1 MKKFLQMFLMFL
13 WAVTMNAQT
22 VSMHYDFGNP
32 HIAKFGEYHKVDF
45 KDCMQYGETGSPS
58 LPYYSVRLLLPQG
71 TEALSAE
78 VYYSDFVEVEGEY
91 NLYPIQRF
99 VSYSSA
105 DTLPFAK
112 NEDIYASKSEYPQ
125 QTHTDVKTHYL
136 NGYAFAFLN
145 FTPLRYVPSTGKIR
159 YAKTVKVVVDV
170 VPEKEDHSAM
180 LRENH
185 YSINSVRS
193 LAQNAEMM
201 REYKSR
207 ASTLPGYDMLIV
219 TRDRFVDDFSDYMDY
234 YNSIGIRTKIVSTE
248 DIYSEMDGRDYQEK
262 IRNYII
268 QEYQNE
274 GIFMVTIGG
283 DVNVV
288 PHRGLYASVNGG
300 EIEDSGIPADMYYS
314 CLDGNWNNDG
324 DEKWGEV
331 DEYDLLPEIGISR
344 LTFTYS
350 SSQAAKMIH
359 KSLSYQR
366 DPVLGEFR
374 NVLLGS
380 EKADNTP
387 TYGGDYLELIIG
399 EHDDNDYHTV
409 GIPEDY
415 NFTRVYAEH
424 GNWSRMNIMNA
435 INRGAQSIH
444 HVGHA
449 GPNYV
454 AAMFNEDFEDGE
466 FSSLNGKDHNYTYFY
481 SHGCHCGALDVG
493 CVMKRMVAIDNFCF
507 AAIGNSR
514 EGWYMTGTSEGPS
527 AHLHREMISAQYGD
541 NISILAMALR
551 EAKIKTAPWAQD
563 IDGYRWNSYCLNILG
578 DGAVS
583 IWLDEPCILRV
594 CSSSAIQAG
603 TNSYELTLKDEM
615 GELKSNF
622 WCSMF
627 KNGKMI
633 GRAVTDSLGYAN
645 IIFEEN
651 IGQYDTLQLK
661 VFGANVFPK
670 TIDITVVPNNKPYL
684 VCMDYTLNDTDRKMD
699 FSESH
704 TMNILLKNSG
714 NTAANNIIAN
724 LSCDKPEYVNI
735 TDSVETIDV
744 LMGNA
749 DINLSN
755 AFAFEISD
763 DVPNN
768 TIVNFT
774 VTITNGSDTWTYDY
788 DATIYAPDFSVIDA
802 VLEDASGDG
811 KIEAGESAMISFTV
825 KNSGNSA
832 VENVEFSVLCPTMD
846 FYYDENKTVI
856 KHLPETETFTY
867 TFSFRLDEMLPD
879 ANYELILSTASGKYV
894 SYESYYIVV
903 GGKEETFETGD
914 FSAFD
919 WQFIGNGS
927 WAIDSVSPYQGN
939 YCAKAS
945 YKNYGG
951 WMKLLI
957 EVEFLNDAEI
967 SFYKKISS
975 TKTIVYQNALYFNV
989 DDFCFDDWCGELDW
1003 SKSTYKIEK
1012 GKHVLD
1018 WQFQR
1023 IVVMDENEEYAMIDN
1038 IMFPPDAIVLDVKV
1052 EEEKTMSVY
1061 PNPTNGVIK
1070 LQLDDKQYD
1079 VTIYDFMGRVMNT
1092 YKCMTGYC
1100 EFDLM
1105 DMKNGMYF
1113 INIRNDNFNT
1123 TQKIIKR

>member
-1 MKKFLQMFLMFL
+1 MKKSLLIFLTFL
-13 WAVTMNAQT
+13 WVINMNAQS
-22 VSMHYDFGNP
+22 VEMYYNFGNP
-32 HIAKFGEYHKVDF
+32 HIVKVGDYHKVDF
-45 KDCMQYGETGSPS
+45 KDCMQHGEIGSPS

-71 TEALSAE
+71 TEASSAE
-78 VYYSDFVEVEGEY
+78 VYFSDFVEVEGEY

-99 VSYSSA
+99 VPYSSA
-105 DTLPFAK
+105 ETLPFSK
-112 NEDIYASKSEYPQ
+112 NEDVYAIKSELPEQ
-125 QTHTDVKTHYL
+125 AHTDVKTHYL

-159 YAKTVKVVVDV
+159 YAKTVKIVVNT

-185 YSINSVRS
+185 YSMNSVRS
-193 LAQNAEMM
+193 LAQNAEVM

-207 ASTLPGYDMLIV
+207 ATTLSGYDMLVV
-219 TRDRFVDDFSDYMDY
+219 TRERFVDDFSEYKDY
-234 YNSIGIRTKIVSTE
+234 YNSIGIRTKVVSTE
-248 DIYSEMDGRDYQEK
+248 YIYSEMEGRDYQEK

-300 EIEDSGIPADMYYS
+300 EIENFEIPADMYYS
-314 CLDGNWNNDG
+314 CLDGNWNDDG
-324 DEKWGEV
+324 DDKWGEI
-331 DEYDLLPEIGISR
+331 EEADLLPEVGISR
-344 LTFTYS
+344 LTFTNS
-350 SSQAAKMIH
+350 SSQASKMIH

-366 DPVLGEFR
+366 SPVLGELR

-399 EHDDNDYHTV
+399 EHDDNDYYTV

-449 GPNYV
+449 GSNYV

-466 FSSLNGKDHNYTYFY
+466 FSSLNGKDHNYTYFF
-481 SHGCHCGALDVG
+481 SHGCHCGALDEV

-514 EGWYMTGTSEGPS
+514 EGFYMSGTSEGPS

-551 EAKIKTAPWAQD
+551 ESKIKTAPWAQE
-563 IDGYRWNSYCLNILG
+563 IDGYRWNTYCMNILG

-583 IWLDEPCILRV
+583 VWLDEPHILRV
-594 CSSSAIQAG
+594 CSSSAIQSDEH
-603 TNSYELTLKDEM
+603 SYELTVKDEM
-615 GELKSNF
+615 GVLMSNF
-622 WCSMF
+622 MCSMF

-633 GRAVTDSLGYAN
+633 GRAVTDSQGYAN

-651 IGQYDTLQLK
+651 IGHNDTLQLK
-661 VFGANVFPK
+661 VLGANAFPK
-670 TIDITVVPNNKPYL
+670 TIDITIVPDNKPYV
-684 VCMDYTLNDTDRKMD
+684 VCLDYTLNDTDCKMD

-714 NTAANNIIAN
+714 NTAANNITVN
-724 LSCDKPEYVNI
+724 LSCDKPKYVNI
-735 TDSVETIDV
+735 TDSVENVDV
-744 LMGNA
+744 IMG
-749 DINLSN
+749 DSDVNLSN
-755 AFAFEISD
+755 AFAFVISD

-774 VTITNGSDTWTYDY
+774 LTITNGSETWTYEY

-802 VLEDASGDG
+802 ILEDASGDG
-811 KIEAGESAMISFTV
+811 KIVAGESATICFTV
-825 KNSGNSA
+825 KNSGNSTA
-832 VENVEFSVLCPTMD
+832 EDVLFTVLCPTQN
-846 FYYDENKTVI
+846 FYYDENTTIVKY
-856 KHLPETETFTY
+856 LPEAETFTY
-867 TFSFRLDEMLPD
+867 TFPFRLDEMLPD
-879 ANYELILSTASGKYV
+879 ANYELILSTSSGKYV

-975 TKTIVYQNALYFNV
+975 TKTTFYQNALYFNV
-989 DDFCFDDWCGELDW
+989 DDFCFGDWCGELDW

-1061 PNPTNGVIK
+1061 PNPTNGVMK

>member
-1 MKKFLQMFLMFL
+1 M
-13 WAVTMNAQT
+13 
-22 VSMHYDFGNP
+22 
-32 HIAKFGEYHKVDF
+32 
-45 KDCMQYGETGSPS
+45 
-58 LPYYSVRLLLPQG
+58 
-71 TEALSAE
+71 
-78 VYYSDFVEVEGEY
+78 
-91 NLYPIQRF
+91 
-99 VSYSSA
+99 
-105 DTLPFAK
+105 
-112 NEDIYASKSEYPQ
+112 
-125 QTHTDVKTHYL
+125 
-136 NGYAFAFLN
+136 
-145 FTPLRYVPSTGKIR
+145 
-159 YAKTVKVVVDV
+159 
-170 VPEKEDHSAM
+170 
-180 LRENH
+180 
-185 YSINSVRS
+185 
-193 LAQNAEMM
+193 
-201 REYKSR
+201 
-207 ASTLPGYDMLIV
+207 
-219 TRDRFVDDFSDYMDY
+219 
-234 YNSIGIRTKIVSTE
+234 
-248 DIYSEMDGRDYQEK
+248 
-262 IRNYII
+262 
-268 QEYQNE
+268 
-274 GIFMVTIGG
+274 
-283 DVNVV
+283 
-288 PHRGLYASVNGG
+288 
-300 EIEDSGIPADMYYS
+300 
-314 CLDGNWNNDG
+314 
-324 DEKWGEV
+324 
-331 DEYDLLPEIGISR
+331 
-344 LTFTYS
+344 
-350 SSQAAKMIH
+350 
-359 KSLSYQR
+359 
-366 DPVLGEFR
+366 
-374 NVLLGS
+374 
-380 EKADNTP
+380 
-387 TYGGDYLELIIG
+387 
-399 EHDDNDYHTV
+399 
-409 GIPEDY
+409 
-415 NFTRVYAEH
+415 
-424 GNWSRMNIMNA
+424 
-435 INRGAQSIH
+435 
-444 HVGHA
+444 
-449 GPNYV
+449 
-454 AAMFNEDFEDGE
+454 
-466 FSSLNGKDHNYTYFY
+466 
-481 SHGCHCGALDVG
+481 
-493 CVMKRMVAIDNFCF
+493 
-507 AAIGNSR
+507 
-514 EGWYMTGTSEGPS
+514 
-527 AHLHREMISAQYGD
+527 
-541 NISILAMALR
+541 
-551 EAKIKTAPWAQD
+551 
-563 IDGYRWNSYCLNILG
+563 
-578 DGAVS
+578 
-583 IWLDEPCILRV
+583 
-594 CSSSAIQAG
+594 
-603 TNSYELTLKDEM
+603 
-615 GELKSNF
+615 
-622 WCSMF
+622 
-627 KNGKMI
+627 
-633 GRAVTDSLGYAN
+633 
-645 IIFEEN
+645 
-651 IGQYDTLQLK
+651 
-661 VFGANVFPK
+661 
-670 TIDITVVPNNKPYL
+670 
-684 VCMDYTLNDTDRKMD
+684 
-699 FSESH
+699 
-704 TMNILLKNSG
+704 KNSG
-714 NTAANNIIAN
+714 NAVANNIIAN

-774 VTITNGSDTWTYDY
+774 VTITNGSETWTYDY

-832 VENVEFSVLCPTMD
+832 AENVEFYVLCPTMD

-1061 PNPTNGVIK
+1061 PNPTNGVMK

-1100 EFDLM
+1100 EFDLT